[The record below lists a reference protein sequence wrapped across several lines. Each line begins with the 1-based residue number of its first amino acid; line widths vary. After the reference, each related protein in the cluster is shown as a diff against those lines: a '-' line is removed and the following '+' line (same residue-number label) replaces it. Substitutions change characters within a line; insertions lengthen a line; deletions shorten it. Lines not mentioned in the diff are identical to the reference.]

1 MRASRN
7 APRGNRVGIV
17 VLGYPARRD
26 GTPHAIVRWRV
37 QTAVDLARRHDA
49 DVVVMSGGPTRGD
62 IVEADV
68 MVVLARQLGV
78 DDARLRAERTSMNT
92 WQNVRESA
100 RFVRDCDAVLLVS
113 DAMHARRARRY
124 WHAQFPEDV
133 DRVDVARDRTPL
145 TRWWLLVPVTVS
157 ECAIAVHDR
166 VRSPLC

>member
-1 MRASRN
+1 MRVSRI

-17 VLGYPARRD
+17 VLGYPAKRD

-37 QTAVDLARRHDA
+37 ETAADLARRHDA

-68 MVVLARQLGV
+68 MVALALQLGV
-78 DDARLRAERTSMNT
+78 DGARLRAERTSTNT

-100 RFVRDCDAVLLVS
+100 RYVRDCDVVLLVS
-113 DAMHARRARRY
+113 DPMHARRARRY

-133 DRVDVARDRTPL
+133 DRVDVAGHRTPL
-145 TRWWLLVPVTVS
+145 TRWWLLVPATLF

-166 VRSPLC
+166 VRDALR